1 MKKIPKILSMVIVVA
16 LIAAIP
22 ASTQIMT
29 GIRDTTSDENN
40 LPLLILVNRLELSE
54 DQMDVLDDILRGL
67 IAEKDAVEAAA
78 ADFELAMIDFN
89 GTGEELDAM
98 LATFREEQVASGE
111 ALRESIKTSLDEVR
125 DLLSINQGLIL
136 QEEFPQLMG
145 GILLGADQGTP
156 GRMSGTTPAATSI
169 ARGGRMIQQSPRGQ
183 MPMSDQRGS
192 AMDHR
197 FGGFEDEATSRGF
210 QEPVAG
216 RMDVRTQD
224 DMETMMAQRFG
235 QNVDDETMAEQM
247 RARLEQIG
255 DQAGARMDRGDLRQT
270 GGVSFLMQR
279 GQSVRDE
286 SRDLFGGLEQ
296 IADVLELKL
305 EAME

>member
-111 ALRESIKTSLDEVR
+111 ALRESIETSLDEVR

-156 GRMSGTTPAATSI
+156 GRMRGTAPAAASMG
-169 ARGGRMIQQSPRGQ
+169 RGSMIQQSPRGQ

-210 QEPVAG
+210 QEPVSG

-255 DQAGARMDRGDLRQT
+255 DTASARMDRGDLRQT

-286 SRDLFGGLEQ
+286 GRDLFGGLEQ

>member
-67 IAEKDAVEAAA
+67 IAEKGAAEAAT
-78 ADFELAMIDFN
+78 ADFEQAMIDFN

-98 LATFREEQVASGE
+98 LATFREEQVASGK
-111 ALRESIKTSLDEVR
+111 ALRESIETSLDEVR

-156 GRMSGTTPAATSI
+156 GRMRGTAPAAASMG
-169 ARGGRMIQQSPRGQ
+169 RGSMIQQSPRGQ

-197 FGGFEDEATSRGF
+197 FGGFEDEATLRGF

-216 RMDVRTQD
+216 RMDVRTPG

-255 DQAGARMDRGDLRQT
+255 DQAGDRMDRGDLRQT

-279 GQSVRDE
+279 GQPVRDE
-286 SRDLFGGLEQ
+286 GGDLFGGLEQ